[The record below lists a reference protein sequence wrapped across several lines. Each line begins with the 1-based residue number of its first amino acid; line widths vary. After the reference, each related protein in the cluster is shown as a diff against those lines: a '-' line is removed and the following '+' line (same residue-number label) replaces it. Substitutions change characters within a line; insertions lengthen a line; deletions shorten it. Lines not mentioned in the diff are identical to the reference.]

1 MYQGPV
7 GEASATTND
16 KVHCNVSENV
26 LANDWNVSQVFDDVG
41 IIDTI
46 FNAFVE
52 EKNCVVPEIEAQTKP
67 GPLR

>member
-1 MYQGPV
+1 
-7 GEASATTND
+7 
-16 KVHCNVSENV
+16 
-26 LANDWNVSQVFDDVG
+26 VFNDVG

-52 EKNCVVPEIEAQTKP
+52 EKNCIVPEIEAQTKP